1 MIADIFHHC
10 TDVFRPFLAD
20 EGTTEVVVNKPNE
33 VGVEIHGEWQ
43 WHDVD
48 LPFEQLESVA
58 ILAAFHTGQDVSQ
71 DTPICRTNMPNGE
84 RLHVVMPPVTDPGT
98 ISLTMRR
105 PPSFQPT
112 ISGLRDRGMF
122 DQHSVAAE
130 GTLSGFEIG
139 SELAEKL
146 ARAVVERKNIIICG
160 ATGSGKT
167 TLSRALIQ
175 HIPLHERLVT
185 IEDTREWN
193 DIPHRNWVPLKY
205 SKTSSGAKC
214 KDLVESGL
222 RMRPDRVLIGEL
234 SDEAAFH
241 WIRNAIGGHPGGITT
256 LHASSAKGAFDA
268 LRLMCR
274 ESAAGQSIPDT
285 DIREMLQ
292 EKIDIIVHCK
302 HEPKAKRYWVDDVY
316 EKEETQ

>member
-1 MIADIFHHC
+1 MIADIFHHV
-10 TDVFRPFLAD
+10 TEDFHKFLSD
-20 EGTTEVVVNKPNE
+20 EGTTEIVVNRPNE
-33 VGVEIHGEWQ
+33 IGVEVHGEWQ
-43 WHDVD
+43 WHAAD
-48 LPFEQLESVA
+48 LPFDKLEAIA
-58 ILAAFHTGQDVSQ
+58 ILAAFHTGQDISQ

-84 RLHVVMPPVTDPGT
+84 RLHVVMPPVTDNGT

-112 ISGLRDRGMF
+112 IAGLQQRGMF
-122 DQHSVAAE
+122 DQHEGAARAF
-130 GTLSGFEIG
+130 TGFEMAG
-139 SELAEKL
+139 GLAEKL
-146 ARAVVERKNIIICG
+146 SDAVVARKNIIICG

-175 HIPLHERLVT
+175 HIPLHERLIT
-185 IEDTREWN
+185 IEDTREWK
-193 DIPHRNWVPLKY
+193 DIPHRNWVALKY
-205 SKTSSGAKC
+205 SKTGAGVKC

-274 ESAAGQSIPDT
+274 ESTAGQSIPDA

-302 HEPKAKRYWVDDVY
+302 HEPKAKRHWIDDVY
-316 EKEETQ
+316 EKESVH